1 MRPHGATGVR
11 ILLSATKPIT
21 VVVSR
26 FDDLLQGG
34 LRALLDRDESIE
46 TVASAIGPDRLSVV
60 LEGHR
65 PDVAIVDVGGLG
77 KLVEVQRLS
86 SRHPHTSL
94 VMLAN
99 RPSAGECAQLIAF
112 GASSCLDTGAQARD
126 VLSAIHLASRGLR
139 LTPRGEAETNATG
152 GRDSALLTKRE
163 SEVLPLLRDGRSNAE
178 IALALSVGVETV
190 RTHTRNIY
198 RKLGVSSRRDL
209 VAPARAA
216 SVRQPQPPA
225 RTRPR
230 RPATLTSDRARRH
243 G

>member
-1 MRPHGATGVR
+1 LPA
-11 ILLSATKPIT
+11 AKPIT

-34 LRALLDRDESIE
+34 LRALLDHDESIE
-46 TVASAIGPDRLSVV
+46 TVASGIGTDRLSVV

-65 PDVAIVDVGGLG
+65 PDVAIIDVAGLDR
-77 KLVEVQRLS
+77 LAEVHELS
-86 SRHPHTSL
+86 RRHPRTSL
-94 VMLAN
+94 VMLAHG
-99 RPSAGECAQLIAF
+99 PSMGECAQLIAF

-139 LTPRGEAETNATG
+139 LTPRGEAEPNAPG
-152 GRDSALLTKRE
+152 GRATALLTRRE

-178 IALALSVGVETV
+178 IALALSVGVETI

-198 RKLGVSSRRDL
+198 RKLGVSSRREL
-209 VAPARAA
+209 VAAPVREAPARQ
-216 SVRQPQPPA
+216 SPPA
-225 RTRPR
+225 RSRPR
-230 RPATLTSDRARRH
+230 RPATLRADRARRH

>member
-1 MRPHGATGVR
+1 M
-11 ILLSATKPIT
+11 SATKPIT

-34 LRALLDRDESIE
+34 LRELLDRDESIE
-46 TVASAIGPDRLSVV
+46 MVASGIAPDRLSVV

-65 PDVAIVDVGGLG
+65 PDVAIVDVGGLR
-77 KLVEVQRLS
+77 KLAEVQQLS
-86 SRHPHTSL
+86 SQHPHTSL
-94 VMLAN
+94 VLLAN

-112 GASSCLDTGAQARD
+112 GASSCLDTGTQARD
-126 VLSAIHLASRGLR
+126 VVSAIHLASRGLR
-139 LTPRGEAETNATG
+139 LTPRGEADRDAPG
-152 GRDSALLTKRE
+152 GRAAGLLTRRE

-178 IALALSVGVETV
+178 IALDLSVGVETI

-198 RKLGVSSRRDL
+198 RKLGVSSRREL
-209 VAPARAA
+209 VAPAREAA
-216 SVRQPQPPA
+216 VRHQPPVPA

-230 RPATLTSDRARRH
+230 RPAALASARARRH